1 MRQLAEAWL
10 QTKKCP
16 KRDVL
21 ACGFLDCPCAE
32 PIVGSMS
39 DYPQHFYH
47 ELSDDEK
54 DDILRFESETK
65 FIDELANMDVISDD
79 EAAIRTRELIFGDL
93 DKRTGWDER
102 TMGGSAQ
109 DNQ

>member
-1 MRQLAEAWL
+1 
-10 QTKKCP
+10 
-16 KRDVL
+16 
-21 ACGFLDCPCAE
+21 
-32 PIVGSMS
+32 
-39 DYPQHFYH
+39 
-47 ELSDDEK
+47 
-54 DDILRFESETK
+54 
-65 FIDELANMDVISDD
+65 MDVISDD

>member
-1 MRQLAEAWL
+1 
-10 QTKKCP
+10 
-16 KRDVL
+16 
-21 ACGFLDCPCAE
+21 
-32 PIVGSMS
+32 MS

-79 EAAIRTRELIFGDL
+79 EATIRTRELIFGDL